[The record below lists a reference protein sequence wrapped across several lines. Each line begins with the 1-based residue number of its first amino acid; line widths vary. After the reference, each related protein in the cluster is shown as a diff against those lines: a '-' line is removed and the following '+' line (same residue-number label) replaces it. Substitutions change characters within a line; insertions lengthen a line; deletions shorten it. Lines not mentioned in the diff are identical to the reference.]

1 MSQYILLL
9 GNTPALSLAELQAL
23 LTNKEI
29 VQWDQ
34 HLAAIDLE
42 DDAQAQQLQLL
53 LSGVYKIFK
62 IIQVLDQ
69 DQADE
74 QIAAYLA
81 TENERPEFALN
92 GWKKLQN
99 QYSPQS
105 IKKALKQKNI
115 SCRYRQSDQWGASSA
130 ITEHDE
136 EFIDLMVV
144 EHESQ
149 HVLLKTVAA
158 QDVDEWV
165 NRDRNKPYAEGRKG
179 MLPPKLARV
188 MVNIALGHLAT
199 DAEISPV
206 LYDPFCGTGTVLIEA
221 LLRGCEVVG
230 SDLDHDAVAGS
241 LENLYW
247 LEDEYEQKF
256 SYQVFQ
262 ADVAHVA
269 QRNWQTKIDLIV
281 TEPFLGKPNPK
292 DKELP
297 NIYKGL
303 TSLYLGAFKAW
314 TEILNPGAVIV
325 IVFPFVDT
333 KNKRYDLQGLIDKL
347 AKYGYTPLV
356 KSIEYYRDR
365 AIVKRELMIFQFQQ

>member
-1 MSQYILLL
+1 MSKYILLL
-9 GNTPALSLAELQAL
+9 GNTPELSLAEIQAL
-23 LTNKEI
+23 LSNKEL
-29 VQWDQ
+29 VEWEQ
-34 HLAAIDLE
+34 HLVTVDLE
-42 DDAQAQQLQLL
+42 NDEQAQQLQLL
-53 LSGVYKIFK
+53 MGGVYKIFK

-81 TENERPEFALN
+81 AQSERPEFALN

-105 IKKALKQKNI
+105 IKKILKKKNI
-115 SCRYRQSDQWGASSA
+115 SCRYRKSDQWGASSA
-130 ITEHDE
+130 ITEHEDDL
-136 EFIDLMVV
+136 IDLMVV
-144 EHESQ
+144 EYENNHL
-149 HVLLKTVAA
+149 LLKTIAA
-158 QDVDEWV
+158 QNIDEWV
-165 NRDRNKPYAEGRKG
+165 NRDRKKPYVEGHKG

-188 MVNIALGHLAT
+188 MVNIALGHLAA
-199 DAEISPV
+199 DKENSPV

-221 LLRGCEVVG
+221 LLRGCSVIG
-230 SDLDHDAVAGS
+230 TDLDHEAVAGS

-247 LEDEYEQKF
+247 LEDQYQQKF

-262 ADVAHVA
+262 SDVAHVD
-269 QRNWQTKIDLIV
+269 QRNWQTKVDLIV

-292 DKELP
+292 DKELK

-314 TEILNPGAVIV
+314 SQILNPGAVIV
-325 IVFPFVDT
+325 VVFPFVET
-333 KNKRYDLQGLIDKL
+333 KNYRYDLRDLIDKL

-365 AIVKRELMIFQFQQ
+365 ARVKRELMIFKFQ